1 MKEIALVATF
11 FCTMTAG
18 ATESFNASAYFENA
32 ISKTKRPAHNFIELY
47 LHQHDFKNAHELLC
61 EDIADKTPVSSLKTV
76 YTQLEEL
83 TDVSQFSEIK
93 IVDAYVQLT
102 KVEPE
107 GLVNY
112 VVVLTHEDDEKISG
126 SITLRATS
134 GCLWGWRF
142 EPMKIKQFQFKND

>member
-1 MKEIALVATF
+1 MRGIALLVSLFSMVA
-11 FCTMTAG
+11 AN
-18 ATESFNASAYFENA
+18 ASQAFNAKAYFEDA
-32 ISKTKRPAHNFIELY
+32 ITKTKQPAHHFIELY
-47 LHQHDFKNAHELLC
+47 LHQHDFDNAHQLLC
-61 EDIADKTPVSSLKTV
+61 RDIADKTPVSSLKTV
-76 YTQLEEL
+76 YSQLEEFADL
-83 TDVSQFSEIK
+83 SQFSEIK

-112 VVVLTHEDDEKISG
+112 VVVLTHNNDEKISG

-142 EPMKIKQFQFKND
+142 EPMKIKQFQFDN